1 MGVHFTP
8 RERSAM
14 HRLLSDNSRD
24 IVLKTDC
31 GGFILEAALAIER
44 LDDPLTGRLI
54 GRNLFDL
61 VHPGWQEAVR
71 ADHAT
76 AIRERRDQARI
87 ELPMLIS
94 EHRERWFELQ
104 LSCVFDEDGEVY
116 GTVGIMRNIEERRVL
131 EDKLFAAAMT
141 DPLTGL
147 TNRRAFVAMLQHLV
161 DRRYDG
167 CVAMFEI
174 DHFKTIN
181 MRHGQAMGDEV
192 LIVFGELLRTL
203 MRSEDIVSR
212 IGGQTLG
219 VLLPRVSPTQAQ
231 TICTRVIET
240 LGDVRN
246 TSSAGTFCITA
257 SAGLTSLAGSLDETM
272 KRCELAL
279 FMAKAKGRNRL
290 ETDTGPRFAWLSDQ
304 RVA

>member
-1 MGVHFTP
+1 
-8 RERSAM
+8 M
-14 HRLLSDNSRD
+14 HRLLSDHSRD

-31 GGFILEAALAIER
+31 AGFILEAAAALER
-44 LDDPLTGRLI
+44 IDDPLSDRLI

-61 VHPGWQEAVR
+61 VHPAWQGAVR
-71 ADHAT
+71 ADHAA
-76 AIRERRDQARI
+76 AIAGRRDQARI
-87 ELPMLIS
+87 EFPILAG
-94 EHRERWFELQ
+94 EQGERWFELQ
-104 LSCVFDEDGEVY
+104 LGCLLDERGEVY
-116 GTVGIMRNIEERRVL
+116 GTLGIMRNIEERRRL

-161 DRRYDG
+161 DRSIEG

-181 MRHGQAMGDEV
+181 MRYGQAMGDEV
-192 LIVFGELLRTL
+192 LIVFADLLRTL

-219 VLLPRVSPTQAQ
+219 VLLPRLAPEQA
-231 TICTRVIET
+231 ET
-240 LGDVRN
+240 LCRRIVQTLSEVQN
-246 TSSAGTFCITA
+246 TASSGTFCITA
-257 SAGLTSLAGSLDETM
+257 SAGLARIDGSLDETI
-272 KRCELAL
+272 KRGELAL

-290 ETDTGPRFAWLSDQ
+290 EIDRGPGRNWLQDA